1 MKTIYQKIKQKLK
14 APQPDKP
21 EVKFQEIDKA
31 IRKIKEFQIIQQPKY
46 ESGGI

>member
-14 APQPDKP
+14 DPPPDKP
-21 EVKFQEIDKA
+21 EVKFQDIDRA
-31 IRKIKEFQIIQQPKY
+31 IQKIKEFQIVQQPKY